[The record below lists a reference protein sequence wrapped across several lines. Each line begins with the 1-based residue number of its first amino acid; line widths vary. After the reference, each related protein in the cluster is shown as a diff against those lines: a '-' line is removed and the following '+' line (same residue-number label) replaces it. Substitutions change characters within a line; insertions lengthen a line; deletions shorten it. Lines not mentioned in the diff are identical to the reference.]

1 MRDEKGKKII
11 AVLIRKFYE
20 NSLPPEIQS
29 RFQTWYIS
37 NEAAG
42 EKRDVM
48 QNLWDEANPEQ
59 NQTTIQELKIIRRRI
74 ADDEK
79 ERRNKRFQWFFR
91 AAALLLLPLLGAAV
105 TLFLKEE
112 TVVFIEPELV
122 ENVVAYGERKQII
135 LPDGSEVWL
144 NSGSLL
150 IHEKEFA
157 GNIRSVYL
165 NGEANFSVTPNQKK
179 PFIVKTAYMDVEA
192 LGTVFNVQSYADA
205 ELSIATLEEGKVKIN
220 PKQEDITPVVLSP
233 NQQLLYNRISK
244 TVTTQQADAARLS
257 LWKKGYLMF
266 RNDSFDS
273 IAKTLERR
281 FDVRIN
287 YKPGKYAD
295 RNFTIRFSP
304 NEGID
309 EILYVLKDLVHFK
322 YRKEG
327 NTIYIL

>member
-1 MRDEKGKKII
+1 MEKKEKKII

-20 NSLPPEIQS
+20 NSLTPEMQS
-29 RFQTWYIS
+29 RFQAWFI
-37 NEAAG
+37 NGKAAC
-42 EKRDVM
+42 EKRESM
-48 QNLWDEANPEQ
+48 QNLWDEADREQ
-59 NQTTIQELKIIRRRI
+59 NQTTIRELNIIRRRI
-74 ADDEK
+74 GNDEK

-91 AAALLLLPLLGAAV
+91 AAVLLLLPLLSLAV
-105 TLFLKEE
+105 TLFLKKE

-157 GNIRSVYL
+157 GKIRSVHLY
-165 NGEANFSVTPNQKK
+165 GEANFSVAANKKK

-192 LGTVFNVQSYADA
+192 LGTVFNVQSYADT
-205 ELSIATLEEGKVKIN
+205 ELSIATLEEGKVRIT

-233 NQQLLYNRISK
+233 NQQLIYNRISK
-244 TVTTQQADAARLS
+244 TVTTRQADAARLS
-257 LWKKGYLMF
+257 MWKKGYLMF
-266 RNDSFDS
+266 RNDSFES

-281 FDVRIN
+281 FNVKIN
-287 YKPGKYAD
+287 YRPGKYAD

-304 NEGID
+304 DEDID
-309 EILYVLKDLVHFK
+309 DILNVLKDLVHFK

-327 NTIYIL
+327 NTVYIL